1 MKEDKKRKRSVNN
14 ESNTAHFKVKILKEF
29 SRGLP
34 RNRGD
39 AHEMWW
45 MVQICGKSPMFRS

>member
-39 AHEMWW
+39 AHEM
-45 MVQICGKSPMFRS
+45 